1 MSALTRSENGNR
13 GYQHLLGEMIKAGN
27 ISIMW
32 KDRGK
37 GYQHSL
43 CRGL

>member
-1 MSALTRSENGNR
+1 MLALTRSEDGNR
-13 GYQHLLGEMIKAGN
+13 GYKHLLGMIRAGD

-32 KDRGK
+32 EDGGK
-37 GYQHSL
+37 LYKHSL

>member
-1 MSALTRSENGNR
+1 MSALTRSEDGNR
-13 GYQHLLGEMIKAGN
+13 GYKHLLGGMIRAGD
-27 ISIMW
+27 ISIMRE
-32 KDRGK
+32 DGDK